1 MNEMINNLQTIP
13 ITTKKNNNNGR
24 WSRWI
29 SHSPEVKRNICLF
42 WSSVQR
48 WGYKPSVEC
57 PFKLF
62 TAQSG
67 VFFSSDLKMGIG
79 GHPFFPAGSPSP
91 LFLLVRTP
99 SSSSSSLCLLLKRC
113 SGRTLGNKKW
123 SKVQPRTPLDLYV
136 MHRHA
141 HTVSTHSF
149 RCFHLP
155 EYWQSAGILH
165 LRWRLTARCGDH
177 VVSFGFNVT
186 VK

>member
-1 MNEMINNLQTIP
+1 MKWS
-13 ITTKKNNNNGR
+13 ITYKQHQLRLKNNNNGR

-91 LFLLVRTP
+91 LFLLVPTP
-99 SSSSSSLCLLLKRC
+99 SSSSSSSLCLLLKCC

-123 SKVQPRTPLDLYV
+123 WKVQPRTPLDLYV

-141 HTVSTHSF
+141 HI
-149 RCFHLP
+149 CD
-155 EYWQSAGILH
+155 EG
-165 LRWRLTARCGDH
+165 WRLAVETMLCPSGLTLQWNNIC
-177 VVSFGFNVT
+177 S
-186 VK
+186 K